1 MKSLMG
7 RLLVL
12 LTVVALL
19 LALSG
24 PAAMANHLDG
34 NDLDV
39 NDFGINDRDDLEDF
53 FGHNLRN
60 NDFGI
65 LSDFDDDCDD
75 DNGIFRHHRDCD
87 DDDEDLRVIELGDE
101 ECLVEEDDVLFCNED
116 ENDAQ
121 AWLDAFFARND
132 AANA

>member
-34 NDLDV
+34 NDLDA

-87 DDDEDLRVIELGDE
+87 DDEDELRVIEVGDE

>member
-75 DNGIFRHHRDCD
+75 EDIVVRD
-87 DDDEDLRVIELGDE
+87 VGDE
-101 ECLVEEDDVLFCNED
+101 ECVFERGDADPEFCARKHGAIEWLNNFFAQ
-116 ENDAQ
+116 NDAEQ
-121 AWLDAFFARND
+121 N
-132 AANA
+132 AAE